1 MKTQVSALADNRVRL
16 EVEVPA
22 ADVDHAFEH
31 ALHDLSAS
39 VRVPGFRRGKAP
51 KPLVMRQVG
60 RDTVIEEALRDH
72 LSGWYTRA
80 VAVAG
85 IAPVDRPTIDW
96 NDQPAEGAPFAF
108 TAEVE
113 VKPPPEVRAY
123 TGLEAVRQP
132 VEVPE
137 QAIDAEIE
145 RLRATVAELNPVDR
159 PAAEGDF
166 VVIDY
171 HSSVDDEALED
182 GSGEAYGV
190 ELGAG
195 KLLPELEAGIAGIA
209 PEGERDI
216 DVSIPEGDESQQLA
230 GKQVRFHVTVKE
242 VKERVLP
249 ALDDELATSVSE
261 FDTLGELRADIHER
275 IREAIQHESD
285 RRYRSAVL
293 AALGEQLSTPVPE
306 ALVRDRL
313 SEMTRG
319 LIGELRARGIEM
331 DDYLRI
337 SGQSAEQLVEA
348 MRPQAEDAVRKDLAL
363 EAVAAAESIEVT
375 DEMVE
380 AWVREQASE
389 SEEDAD
395 TSVAR
400 LMGDPAVLTALRT
413 DLVMQRAL
421 DIVVEK
427 AKPISPEKAEARDKL
442 WTPEKE
448 SAASGAKP
456 SPIWTPG
463 SGEPAKR

>member
-1 MKTQVSALADNRVRL
+1 
-16 EVEVPA
+16 
-22 ADVDHAFEH
+22 
-31 ALHDLSAS
+31 
-39 VRVPGFRRGKAP
+39 
-51 KPLVMRQVG
+51 
-60 RDTVIEEALRDH
+60 
-72 LSGWYTRA
+72 
-80 VAVAG
+80 
-85 IAPVDRPTIDW
+85 
-96 NDQPAEGAPFAF
+96 
-108 TAEVE
+108 
-113 VKPPPEVRAY
+113 
-123 TGLEAVRQP
+123 
-132 VEVPE
+132 VPE

-159 PAAEGDF
+159 PAADGDF

-171 HSSVDDEALED
+171 HSSLDGEALED

-190 ELGAG
+190 ELGVG

-209 PEGERDI
+209 PGGERDI
-216 DVSIPEGDESQQLA
+216 DVSIPEADESQLA
-230 GKQVRFHVTVKE
+230 GKQVRFHVAVKE
-242 VKERVLP
+242 VKGRLLP

-380 AWVREQASE
+380 TWVREQASE
-389 SEEDAD
+389 SDEDAD

-427 AKPISPEKAEARDKL
+427 AKPISPEKADARDKL

>member
-22 ADVDHAFEH
+22 ADVDHAFDH
-31 ALHDLSAS
+31 ALHDLAAN

-60 RDTVIEEALRDH
+60 RETVVEEALRDH
-72 LSGWYTRA
+72 LTGWYTRA

-85 IAPVDRPTIDW
+85 IAPVARPTIDW
-96 NDQPAEGAPFAF
+96 SNEPAEGSPFAF

-123 TGLEAVRQP
+123 KGLEAVRQP

-137 QAIDAEIE
+137 QAIDTEIE
-145 RLRATVAELNPVDR
+145 RLRTTVAELNPVDR
-159 PAAEGDF
+159 PAAQGDF

-171 HSSVDDEALED
+171 QSSVDGEPLED

-195 KLLPELEAGIAGIA
+195 KLLPELEQGIAGI
-209 PEGERDI
+209 PPGGEREI
-216 DVSIPEGDESQQLA
+216 DVVIPDGDESQRLA

-249 ALDDELATSVSE
+249 ALDDELAMSVSE

-275 IREAIQHESD
+275 IREAIQRESD
-285 RRYRSAVL
+285 RRYRSAAL
-293 AALGEQLSTPVPE
+293 AALGEQLTTPMPE
-306 ALVRDRL
+306 PLVADRL

-337 SGQSAEQLVEA
+337 SGQTAEQLVAA

-363 EAVAAAESIEVT
+363 EAVVAAEGIDVT

-380 AWVREQASE
+380 SWVRDQATE
-389 SEEDAD
+389 SEEDTDAA
-395 TSVAR
+395 VAR

-413 DLVMQRAL
+413 DLAMQKAL
-421 DIVVEK
+421 DIVVEN
-427 AKPISPEKAEARDKL
+427 ATPITPEKAEARDKL

-448 SAASGAKP
+448 SAAAGAKP

-463 SGEPAKR
+463 SAEPAKR